1 MIAKDRMNAG
11 LTLLDSLTALAIS
24 YLVVTAPHRS
34 IAEFLHPGTLDIRA
48 LDAAFGVIFAFGW
61 QYCFTVLFV
70 DDKLASLPSRLI
82 NAFQGVSLMT
92 APVVLELFVF
102 HQRSAS
108 LRTVFFLL
116 ASLFAY
122 EVICMTLGS
131 YLLDRMSARNPR
143 RAIILGSG
151 RRATKAWKEI
161 RTRYHSSI
169 TLLGFVDDRLPDEM
183 PPDLA
188 SRYCGTVDQLEKVLL
203 EEVVDI
209 LLVAMPNKSCYGLIQ
224 RAITVAETSGVPVI
238 YLQDTYALSNRRN
251 QPAGIFSE
259 LAPNHNRYLF
269 RRAVKRALDIFGA
282 LVGIVLFSP
291 LLLAIAVVIRL
302 TTTESILIRDDRYG
316 YRRRLFRVLKFR
328 CVKGSQFGPSVRYL
342 EAARKAGGPIF
353 NRTNDP
359 SLTTFGRFLRKT
371 SLEDLPELWNVLV
384 GEMSLVGPRPMSER
398 DLSVFAEKTLM
409 RRFSVLPGMTGLWQV
424 NGRTGVTFDEWTDMD
439 SRYIDKWS
447 LALDLRILLRTF
459 SAIISRSK
467 AVQG

>member
-1 MIAKDRMNAG
+1 MNAG
-11 LTLLDSLTALAIS
+11 LAALDSLVALAIS

-34 IAEFLHPGTLDIRA
+34 LVEFLHPGTLDIHA

-61 QYCFTVLFV
+61 QYSFTVLFV
-70 DDKLASLPSRLI
+70 DDKLATLPSRLL

-92 APVVLELFVF
+92 APIVLELFLF
-102 HQRSAS
+102 HQRSSS
-108 LRTVFFLL
+108 LKTVFLL
-116 ASLFAY
+116 LGSLFVY
-122 EVICMTLGS
+122 EVLCMTFGA
-131 YLLDRMSARNPR
+131 YLLDRMSARDPR

-169 TLLGFVDDRLPDEM
+169 TLVGFVDDRQPDEM

-188 SRYCGTVDQLEKVLL
+188 SRYCGNVDQLERILL
-203 EEVVDI
+203 DEVVDI
-209 LLVAMPNKSCYGLIQ
+209 LLVAMPNKSCYSLIQ
-224 RAITVAETSGVPVI
+224 RAINVAENSGVPVI

-251 QPAGIFSE
+251 QATGIFSE
-259 LAPNHNRYLF
+259 LAPDHNRYLF
-269 RRAVKRALDIFGA
+269 RRAVKRVFDIVGA
-282 LVGIVLFSP
+282 LVGIVIFSP
-291 LLLAIAVVIRL
+291 LLLAIALILRL
-302 TTTESILIRDDRYG
+302 TTKESIFIRDDRYG

-328 CVKGSQFGPSVRYL
+328 CTKGSKFGPSLRYL
-342 EAARKAGGPIF
+342 EAARNAGGPIF
-353 NRTNDP
+353 NRKNDP
-359 SLTTFGRFLRKT
+359 SLTAFGRFLRKT

-459 SAIISRSK
+459 AAVINRSRT
-467 AVQG
+467 VQG